1 MKCNICGSEV
11 KDGSKFCENCGA
23 KLEVVNDIEE
33 TVNEEAK
40 TEAPAAEEVKAEERV
55 YAERVEGQIV
65 SEPPKME
72 NAYAGSGSTT
82 SQSTSAGNTTYTD
95 SASTSQNVQGTVQP
109 APSKGFAIASL
120 ICGILSLVCCC
131 CSPIAVI
138 LGGVAVGLGIYVIN
152 AGLPGKEMAIA
163 GIVCG
168 GIGLAIFLFS
178 MIGSATG
185 AFSGIKNSIDLFDLD
200 EIIESL

>member
-23 KLEVVNDIEE
+23 KLEIE
-33 TVNEEAK
+33 NKPEEAVNA
-40 TEAPAAEEVKAEERV
+40 TAPATEENKPEERV
-55 YAERVEGQIV
+55 YPERVEGQIV

-72 NAYAGSGSTT
+72 SAYAESTSST
-82 SQSTSAGNTTYTD
+82 SQSAGTEKATYTE
-95 SASTSQNVQGTVQP
+95 SASASQNVQGTVTP
-109 APSKGFAIASL
+109 APSKGYAIASL
-120 ICGILSLVCCC
+120 VCGILSLVCCC
-131 CSPIAVI
+131 CSPLAVV
-138 LGGVAVGLGIYVIN
+138 LGGVAVGLGIYVVN

-185 AFSGIKNSIDLFDLD
+185 AFSGIKNSMDLFDLD